1 MENDSLDLLEK
12 RIDELLSAFNRIT
25 EENRSLRIQTQ
36 NFERALEEKERI
48 IQEIK
53 SKLEQRSRVES
64 EIEHYKVNQDT
75 IRNKVESLIDKLKE
89 FET

>member
-12 RIDELLSAFNRIT
+12 RIDELLSAFNRTT
-25 EENRSLRIQTQ
+25 EENKSLRIQTQ
-36 NFERALEEKERI
+36 NFERALGEKERI
-48 IQEIK
+48 IQELK
-53 SKLEQRSRVES
+53 SKLEQRNRVES

-89 FET
+89 FEA